1 MRKGQQHTK
10 EYMQQWCK
18 LVFNPVD
25 GVKPALPDVAKFISN
40 LSAKLDGTSG
50 RLFLVLYNSCILFDF
65 WF

>member
-1 MRKGQQHTK
+1 MVQAGFQSRGR
-10 EYMQQWCK
+10 
-18 LVFNPVD
+18 
-25 GVKPALPDVAKFISN
+25 VKPALPDVAKFISN